1 MTMPQ
6 GPSDSP
12 DQPSANPAGVP
23 APPTVNPFATGSLGA
38 AGPAPTYGPAGPA
51 PTYGPPGGVPGAAHP
66 APAYLGTAG
75 GGDLGS
81 GALRSATITFFVGV
95 GIVLAGLGTIIWASG
110 DGGGVLWYGG
120 LVFGGIV
127 LFRGLVGLV
136 GARKAGARLTAA
148 RIAGLGA
155 GVVACLAAGVIA
167 VVAYAAPGSIT
178 PHVATGVGSCWTVTS
193 GDKLNAVDCGAAHD
207 LVASKVV
214 TNEDACPDSTVGT
227 ADGDTAGTFLCL
239 TKAG

>member
-1 MTMPQ
+1 MTMPP

-12 DQPSANPAGVP
+12 YQPSANPAGVP

-38 AGPAPTYGPAGPA
+38 AGPAPTYGSPD
-51 PTYGPPGGVPGAAHP
+51 GVPGVAHP
-66 APAYLGTAG
+66 APDYLSNAG
-75 GGDLGS
+75 GEDLGRA
-81 GALRSATITFFVGV
+81 ALRSATITFFVGV

-120 LVFGGIV
+120 LVFGGVV

-136 GARKAGARLTAA
+136 GARKAGARLTAG

-178 PHVATGVGSCWTVTS
+178 PHVATDVGSCWTVTV

-207 LVASKVV
+207 LVASQVV
-214 TNEDACPDSTVGT
+214 TDKNTCPDSTVGT
-227 ADGDTAGTFLCL
+227 ADGDTAGTVLCL